1 MVTDFMMDLVKKF
14 IENAKTLAGNEC
26 WNCSLTIGSTL
37 MLDFGRKLTYDPPM
51 VNPNSGNIVEIGEFN
66 FLIFSSW
73 KIENDNEII
82 ASWRDKFWNIK
93 KLDETIGML
102 LGNKVKYIDL
112 AAPAFDL
119 EIVFENHLRLKV
131 FCDSFT
137 SGEQDKSN
145 YYFSTLHEL
154 FAVKSQGML
163 VVKNQDMKRV
173 FV

>member
-1 MVTDFMMDLVKKF
+1 MDLVKRF
-14 IENAKTLAGNEC
+14 IESAKTLVGNKC

-51 VNPNSGNIVEIGEFN
+51 VNPNSGKTVEIGEFN

-73 KIENDNEII
+73 RIENDNSII

-93 KLDETIGML
+93 KLDESINL
-102 LGNKVKYIDL
+102 LSGKEVKYIDVT
-112 AAPAFDL
+112 APSFDM
-119 EIVFENHLRLKV
+119 EIVFDDHTRLKI

-145 YYFSTLHEL
+145 YYFSTLNDL
-154 FAVKSQGML
+154 FAVKSESL
-163 VVKNQDMKRV
+163 LIIKNQDMKRI